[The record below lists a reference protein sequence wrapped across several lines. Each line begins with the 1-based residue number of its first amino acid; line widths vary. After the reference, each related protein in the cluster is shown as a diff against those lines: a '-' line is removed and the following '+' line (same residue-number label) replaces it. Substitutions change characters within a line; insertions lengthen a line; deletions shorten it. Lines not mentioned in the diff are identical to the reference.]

1 MAKRQSVLEK
11 PIIFIGNPRSGTSI
25 ISEIV
30 MRHKDLGFPSQH
42 QDRFAPKTN
51 INYIRRFFDNRF
63 WRIFGQK
70 NQLNKVSKINRL
82 VFIPW
87 EAYRMWKLIT
97 PDYIDFGRDFLVDR
111 KADTESR
118 ESIRRFFNKLVKK
131 QGKKRLAFKITGPG
145 RIGYLTSIFPDAL
158 FIRIHRDPAAT
169 VRSLLKIPFW
179 EQRGKKGLWWQGTY
193 TEAEKKWAEDHRSD
207 PIGLTAF
214 QIKKVA
220 DVTDLEIQATA
231 ASVLDIKYGDFVKE
245 PQKIIHRI
253 LEFCQLSQDQGCFD
267 YFKENKIFDQNTR
280 KDSFFDEV
288 ELKRINEIFYASEG

>member
-1 MAKRQSVLEK
+1 MDKQKSVLER

-51 INYIRRFFDNRF
+51 INYVRRLFDNRF
-63 WRIFGQK
+63 WRFFGQK

-111 KADTESR
+111 KADPESR
-118 ESIRRFFNKLVKK
+118 KSIRLFFSKLVKK

-145 RIGYLTSIFPDAL
+145 RIGYLTSIFPDAQI
-158 FIRIHRDPAAT
+158 IRIHREPAAT
-169 VRSLLKIPFW
+169 VRSLLKVPFW
-179 EQRGKKGLWWQGTY
+179 EQRGKKELWWQGQY
-193 TEAEKKWAEDHRSD
+193 TEAEKKWAEDHWSD

-214 QIKKVA
+214 QLKKVVE
-220 DVTDLEIQATA
+220 VTDREIQASA

-245 PQKIIHRI
+245 PQKNIRRI
-253 LEFCQLSQDQGCFD
+253 LEFCQLSQDKGCFD
-267 YFKENKIFDQNTR
+267 FFSENKIFNQNTR
-280 KDSFFDEV
+280 KDAFFDES
-288 ELKRINEIFYASEG
+288 ELQRIDEIYYASDG